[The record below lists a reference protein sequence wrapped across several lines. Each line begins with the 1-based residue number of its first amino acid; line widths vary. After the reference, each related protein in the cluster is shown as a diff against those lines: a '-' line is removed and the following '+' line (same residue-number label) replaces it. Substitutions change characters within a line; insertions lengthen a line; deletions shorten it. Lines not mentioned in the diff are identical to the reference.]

1 MLIMQQLEV
10 FQTST
15 LAAGNDT
22 VIINQNDQECS
33 CPPGPQGPPGEQG
46 PIGPNGEKGD
56 KGDDGEQGPPG
67 PPGPKGEQG
76 EQGPPG
82 PSSNNCIINTK
93 LVSSDYTLLSDDCY
107 IGVNSQSSV
116 IITLPDTAP
125 NGKHYYIKAEMSPPL
140 GNRKIIIK
148 TSHNSLIDD
157 QTQIVITTA
166 FKSIH
171 VIHHERKLVF
181 NIT

>member
-1 MLIMQQLEV
+1 ME
-10 FQTST
+10 FQIST
-15 LAAGNDT
+15 QVVGNDT
-22 VIINQNDQECS
+22 VIINQNDQCS
-33 CPPGPQGPPGEQG
+33 TCPPGPPGPQ
-46 PIGPNGEKGD
+46 
-56 KGDDGEQGPPG
+56 GEQGPPG
-67 PPGPKGEQG
+67 ETGPMGPQGEKGEAGDQGPIGPQGDTGEQGPQG

-82 PSSNNCIINTK
+82 PSGECLMNTK
-93 LVSSDYTLLSDDCY
+93 LISSDYTVTNEDCY

-116 IITLPDTAP
+116 IIILPDNTP
-125 NGKHYYIKAEMSPPL
+125 NGKHFYIKAEMSPPL

-171 VIHHERKLVF
+171 VIRHDR
-181 NIT
+181 